1 MENKNWREQFEKLTP
16 DNSSAGYEK
25 QKEWL
30 KNNLHLFT
38 EDMYDEPAYTLDKDK
53 IESFIESL
61 LKSKQEEIEHQIYL
75 KRNVFGLGGGS
86 DTEEQDKKNA
96 ENVIRMNAY
105 NQALDDLKPIISNI
119 LLK

>member
-1 MENKNWREQFEKLTP
+1 MENKDWREEFEKLTP
-16 DNSSAGYEK
+16 DNISAGYEK

-38 EDMYDEPAYTLDKDK
+38 GDMYDEPAYTLDKDK

-61 LKSKQEEIEHQIYL
+61 LKSKQEEMEKDIEKMRKVH
-75 KRNVFGLGGGS
+75 KFKV
-86 DTEEQDKKNA
+86 TEVEDITK
-96 ENVIRMNAY
+96 ESY
-105 NQALDDLKPIISNI
+105 NQALEDLKPIISNI